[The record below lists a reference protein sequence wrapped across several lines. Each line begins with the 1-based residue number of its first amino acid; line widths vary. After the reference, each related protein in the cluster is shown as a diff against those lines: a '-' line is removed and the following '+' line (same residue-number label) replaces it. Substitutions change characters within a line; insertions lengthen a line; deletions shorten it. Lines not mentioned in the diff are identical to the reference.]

1 MGAQKHM
8 TCYIEKNYRDGR
20 RETAEIHPKNY
31 QTAMRIV
38 NDITYSNPDILYTNL
53 LDKDRDVIYTF

>member
-1 MGAQKHM
+1 MGAQTYM

-20 RETAEIHPKNY
+20 RETTEIHPKNVY
-31 QTAMRIV
+31 TAMRIV